1 MNMTLFCLL
10 ATFTSPDCA
19 FSISRSFVA
28 CSSLIASSN
37 ASKSYT
43 MGCWNIS
50 TTKYL
55 RRQLSSNPLLEM
67 VSDQR
72 KMTFVDPN
80 LSNSMTSEK
89 ACSELTSL
97 SCVELTMRSSINSN
111 ASKNTKFVGVIQRQQ
126 ILFVSKPIG
135 QTPRSNM
142 KRSLRVLENV
152 FSRSWG
158 YPRKTISSLGDLC
171 FHPPSVFLVALP
183 TIVSLPTFGQ
193 TKGSCGFYNRP
204 SYPSS
209 KLIGITVFDGETV
222 SHSFFRS
229 PETPLLSKYCS
240 HHAKTAI
247 LWIFHP
253 SPLRPPRQI
262 QQSVITWWKC
272 CFRTS
277 SQNISPLC
285 WHPCLSFVILL
296 LIFNVFPPPPPH
308 FYCFPSSPSS
318 SSSSSSFFIVFR
330 PPPPPPHFSCF
341 SSTTTFLL

>member
-28 CSSLIASSN
+28 CSRLIASSN

-80 LSNSMTSEK
+80 LSNSMTAEK

-97 SCVELTMRSSINSN
+97 PCVELTMRSSINSN

-142 KRSLRVLENV
+142 QRSLRVLENV

-209 KLIGITVFDGETV
+209 RCFEADRHNCVWGRNNFSQSFSISWNAFVVKVLFTSCKNRHFVNIPPV
-222 SHSFFRS
+222 SSSTFQANSAISHNVV
-229 PETPLLSKYCS
+229 EVLLPHVLPKY
-240 HHAKTAI
+240 
-247 LWIFHP
+247 
-253 SPLRPPRQI
+253 
-262 QQSVITWWKC
+262 QSTLLA
-272 CFRTS
+272 
-277 SQNISPLC
+277 P
-285 WHPCLSFVILL
+285 L
-296 LIFNVFPPPPPH
+296 LIFRHPPHPPPH
-308 FYCFPSSPSS
+308 F
-318 SSSSSSFFIVFR
+318 
-330 PPPPPPHFSCF
+330 
-341 SSTTTFLL
+341 